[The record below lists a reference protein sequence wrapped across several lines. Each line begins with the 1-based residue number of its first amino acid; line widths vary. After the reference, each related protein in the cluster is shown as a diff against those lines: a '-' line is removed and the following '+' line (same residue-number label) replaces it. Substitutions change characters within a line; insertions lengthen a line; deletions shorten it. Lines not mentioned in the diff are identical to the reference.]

1 MPNKK
6 RTFFK
11 VLLYGGREE
20 TRTPMPKALDPKSSA
35 STNFATRPYSLYQPF
50 LAYSIQLSIFPWL
63 RRLPSPLEK
72 RYSIFFLRQSATHT
86 ENNSNLTYKKQK
98 SRYYLF
104 FFHKRKDLS
113 CSFAIN
119 GVQKENSSFPFFSLC
134 SLTPN
139 SNYKTM
145 FCESSRNLKI
155 K

>member
-1 MPNKK
+1 
-6 RTFFK
+6 
-11 VLLYGGREE
+11 
-20 TRTPMPKALDPKSSA
+20 MPKALDPKSSA

-72 RYSIFFLRQSATHT
+72 RYSIFFLRQSATCPYLIVNFFKQSVTHA

-113 CSFAIN
+113 CSLAIN

-139 SNYKTM
+139 SN
-145 FCESSRNLKI
+145 
-155 K
+155 